1 MQTLLF
7 VSTMTLGHEV
17 QVREIHERFPV
28 EAFEHGVGVEQLT
41 AFLGSGFYALQ
52 ITVDDDGSDF
62 QTRYR
67 EFVNSPDV
75 QRFFDE
81 LRQHVD
87 ELPAPSDETGEL
99 HFAAPIL
106 QWQRGMGA

>member
-1 MQTLLF
+1 MQTVLF

-28 EAFEHGVGVEQLT
+28 AALEKGVGVEQIT
-41 AFLGSGFYALQ
+41 AYLGSGFYALQ
-52 ITVDDDGSDF
+52 ITVNDDNSDF
-62 QTRYR
+62 QTRYH
-67 EFVNSPDV
+67 EFVGDPDV

-81 LRQHVD
+81 LRQHID

-99 HFAAPIL
+99 HFAAPVL
-106 QWQRGMGA
+106 QWQRGMGH